1 MAQPDAASVKP
12 HRASETPGT
21 VIRASGSLSRQLLW
35 WIVLPQL
42 ILWLV
47 GAFVTYNV
55 AFTYANQVVDRS
67 LFQTSRALARQVKP
81 IGNGLLIDFPKA
93 ARDIIETDPDDT
105 VYYMVSTPPGRFIL
119 GNRQLPPPPPKAG
132 LVFDSPYFYD
142 ARIDTIKV
150 RVAALML
157 PYGEQ
162 GAERMLVQVAKS
174 RASRELLARRIL
186 IDTALPLSGLI
197 VLMTLIVWG
206 GIRAGLAPLSR
217 LRRLVEDRHANDLT
231 PIQMA
236 SAPNE
241 VRALALALNS
251 LLGAV
256 QRNVD
261 TQKRFISD
269 AAHQLR
275 TPLAGMKSQAELA
288 LSASQD
294 PTVRARLERVRE
306 SAIRSAHV
314 VNQLLTLARAE
325 PESAM
330 KQGQV
335 RVALGPL
342 TRELTAELVPR
353 ALQLGV
359 DLGCDDSEA
368 DAEALDQAAEAVA
381 VTGNPLLLR
390 EALVN
395 LVDNA
400 MRYAGKG
407 SEVTVRARLE
417 GDRAIVEVE
426 DNGPGI
432 PTAEHDRVF
441 ERFVRGVNDGS
452 GCGLGLAIVKEIV
465 QQHGGQ
471 VALFNV
477 FPRGLRVRVSLPA
490 AHSHVVTSTT

>member
-1 MAQPDAASVKP
+1 MATASAEQA
-12 HRASETPGT
+12 RE
-21 VIRASGSLSRQLLW
+21 IRATGSLTRQLLW
-35 WIVLPQL
+35 WIVLPQ
-42 ILWLV
+42 IVLWLV

-55 AFTYANQVVDRS
+55 AFSYANQVVDRS
-67 LFQTSRALARQVKP
+67 LFQSSRALARQVKP

-105 VYYMVSTPPGRFIL
+105 VFYMVSSPPGHFIL
-119 GNRQLPPPPPKAG
+119 GNRQLPPPPPRADLEVDK
-132 LVFDSPYFYD
+132 PYFYD
-142 ARIDTIKV
+142 VSVDTTRV

-157 PYGEQ
+157 PYGDN
-162 GAERMLVQVAKS
+162 GTERLLVQVAKS

-197 VLMTLIVWG
+197 VLMTLIVWA
-206 GIRAGLAPLSR
+206 GIRAGLAPLAR
-217 LRRLVEDRHANDLT
+217 LRRLVEDRHPNDLT
-231 PIQMA
+231 PIRMA

-256 QRNVD
+256 QRNVE

-288 LSASQD
+288 IGVIQD
-294 PTVRARLERVRE
+294 PAVRARLERVRE
-306 SAIRSAHV
+306 GTIRSAHV

-335 RVALGPL
+335 RVELGPL

-368 DAEALDQAAEAVA
+368 EAEAMDPAAVAVA

-400 MRYAGKG
+400 MRYAGRG
-407 SEVTVRARLE
+407 AVVTVRARLE
-417 GDRAIVEVE
+417 GTQAVVEVE

-432 PTAEHDRVF
+432 PTTEHERVF

-477 FPRGLRVRVSLPA
+477 LPHGLRVRVSLPSA
-490 AHSHVVTSTT
+490 KVGST